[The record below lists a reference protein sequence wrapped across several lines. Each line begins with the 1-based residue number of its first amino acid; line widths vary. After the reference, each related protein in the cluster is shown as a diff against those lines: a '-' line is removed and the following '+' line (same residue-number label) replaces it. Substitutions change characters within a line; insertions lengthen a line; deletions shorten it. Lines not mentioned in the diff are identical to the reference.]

1 MPKKKSRARR
11 PTKATAST
19 ASTAGSTTADG
30 KLSVG
35 WLEDSCGFEV
45 KRKYKQGDALVQ
57 KSLRHHVG
65 CLVCGSNEAVFQYR
79 ACGRCRTRSYCSQ
92 RCQKTDWHNFGHK
105 QECGMRKKMIEEGQL
120 PRVRRL
126 NGTDA
131 GPNGK
136 LRTDVARA
144 ICEDVEASK
153 VSGNAA
159 MKEGRHNDAMGD
171 YNWALR
177 AGLASF
183 RRAAADGDSELER
196 RARRVTA
203 IVAVNLSIL
212 CRRVAEAALTGKPPP
227 QPVEGVGGSR
237 DYADIAL
244 GLSLSYARESRA
256 FDDTYALK
264 SLEAER
270 RASETIAA
278 HFEEADRARYSAEGR
293 ALSVLPQHAAEH
305 AELFKKLLA
314 SLRLMAKNQGP
325 GSECVGL
332 LTSEFMS
339 VSSYYRLEA
348 ERFDTVLARGETSPF
363 WTPKAPPAS
372 EGLVDGFGL
381 ASVTASLVP
390 IRDGQWIAMS
400 LRDIQGRE
408 IAMSLRCRCCDKHGD
423 CDEISSDPD
432 RGETWLEGHLGIGQ
446 TKSIS
451 HAGSDKAHRNAAV
464 FLAEFFKDVRAKGI
478 ELLNLVL
485 GAGLFDIH
493 PERPGNEEFAAALP
507 PVIQVHYAINH
518 VMADARLGA
527 AEALEG
533 MSQMKLDF

>member
-1 MPKKKSRARR
+1 MPKKKSRNRR
-11 PTKATAST
+11 PNKST
-19 ASTAGSTTADG
+19 ASTAESTTADG
-30 KLSVG
+30 KLSVE

-57 KSLRHHVG
+57 KALRHHVG
-65 CLVCGSNEAVFQYR
+65 CIVCGSNEAVFQYR

-105 QECGMRKKMIEEGQL
+105 SECGLRKQMIEAGQL
-120 PRVRRL
+120 PKVKRL
-126 NGTDA
+126 QGEDRSS
-131 GPNGK
+131 

-144 ICEDVEASK
+144 ICEDAEASK
-153 VSGNAA
+153 VSGNAGL
-159 MKEGRHNDAMGD
+159 KEGRHNDALGD
-171 YNWALR
+171 YNWGLR

-212 CRRVAEAALTGKPPP
+212 CRRGAEAALTGKPPP

-270 RASETIAA
+270 RTSETIAA
-278 HFEEADRARYSAEGR
+278 HFEEADRARYTAEGR

-372 EGLVDGFGL
+372 EGLVDGFGV
-381 ASVTASLVP
+381 ASVNASLVP

-400 LRDIQGRE
+400 LRNIQERE

-446 TKSIS
+446 TRSIS
-451 HAGSDKAHRNAAV
+451 HAGSDRAHRNAAL

-507 PVIQVHYAINH
+507 PVIQVQYAINH

-527 AEALEG
+527 EEALEG
-533 MSQMKLDF
+533 MSL

>member
-1 MPKKKSRARR
+1 MPKKKSRNRR
-11 PTKATAST
+11 PNKSTASTAATAST
-19 ASTAGSTTADG
+19 AESTTADG

-57 KSLRHHVG
+57 KALRHHVG
-65 CLVCGSNEAVFQYR
+65 CIVCGSNEAVFQYR

-105 QECGMRKKMIEEGQL
+105 SECGLRKQMIEAGQL
-120 PRVRRL
+120 PKVKRL
-126 NGTDA
+126 QGEDRSS
-131 GPNGK
+131 

-144 ICEDVEASK
+144 ICEDAEASK
-153 VSGNAA
+153 VSGNAGL
-159 MKEGRHNDAMGD
+159 KEGRHNDALGD
-171 YNWALR
+171 YNWGLR
-177 AGLASF
+177 AGIASF

-203 IVAVNLSIL
+203 ILAVNMSIL
-212 CRRVAEAALTGKPPP
+212 LRRVAEAALTGKPPP
-227 QPVEGVGGSR
+227 QPVEGVGGR

-244 GLSLSYARESRA
+244 GLSLSMARESRE

-264 SLEAER
+264 SLEAEW
-270 RASETIAA
+270 RASKTIAA
-278 HFEEADRARYSAEGR
+278 HFEEADRERYSAEGR
-293 ALSVLPQHAAEH
+293 ALSVMPQLAAER
-305 AELFKKLLA
+305 AEYFKALLA
-314 SLRLMAKNQGP
+314 NLRLSAKNQGP

-332 LTSEFMS
+332 LTCEFMS

-348 ERFDTVLARGETSPF
+348 ERFDTVLARGEASPF
-363 WTPKAPPAS
+363 WTEKPPPAS
-372 EGLVDGFGL
+372 DGLVDGFGV
-381 ASVTASLVP
+381 ATVVASLVP
-390 IRDGQWIAMS
+390 IRDGQWIAIS
-400 LRDIQGRE
+400 LNDIQGRD
-408 IAMSLRCRCCDKHGD
+408 IAMSIRCRCCDKHGD
-423 CDEISSDPD
+423 CDEISSDPN
-432 RGETWLEGHLGIGQ
+432 RGETWLEGQFGIGQ
-446 TKSIS
+446 TRSIS

-507 PVIQVHYAINH
+507 PRMEVHYAINH